1 MKTAI
6 VTGAGRGI
14 GRATA
19 VRLAGPDVTL
29 IINYNS
35 SSREADETAELCRE
49 KGAEVV
55 TVQADVSKASD
66 CDRLV
71 SAALEKTGRID
82 VLVNNAGITRD
93 GLLMRM
99 SEEDF
104 DDVIAAN
111 LRGTFLMMKAV
122 SGIMLRQ
129 KYGRIVNL
137 ASVVGITGNAGQAN
151 YSASKAGISALT
163 RSFAQEIA
171 RKGITVNAVAPG
183 FINTAMTEAMTE
195 TAMKAAVGAIPMGR
209 PGEPEDVAEL
219 IAFLAGDGAKYI
231 TGQTICVDGGM
242 CMRYER

>member
-1 MKTAI
+1 MKTAM

-35 SSREADETAELCRE
+35 SSRGADETAKLCRA

-55 TVQADVSKASD
+55 TVQADVSKAEG
-66 CDRLV
+66 CERLV

-122 SGIMLRQ
+122 SGVMLRQ

-242 CMRYER
+242 CMR

>member
-35 SSREADETAELCRE
+35 SSRGADETAELCRE

-104 DDVIAAN
+104 DDVISAN

-219 IAFLAGDGAKYI
+219 IAFLAGDGTKYI

-242 CMRYER
+242 CMR

>member
-35 SSREADETAELCRE
+35 SSRGADETAELCRE

-66 CDRLV
+66 CEKLV
-71 SAALEKTGRID
+71 SAALEKTGRVD

-183 FINTAMTEAMTE
+183 FINTAMTETMTE

-242 CMRYER
+242 CMR

>member
-35 SSREADETAELCRE
+35 SSRGADETAELCRT

-71 SAALEKTGRID
+71 SAAIEKTGRVD

-242 CMRYER
+242 CMR

>member
-35 SSREADETAELCRE
+35 SSRGADETAKLCRA

-55 TVQADVSKASD
+55 TVQADVSKAEG

-122 SGIMLRQ
+122 SGVMLRQ

-242 CMRYER
+242 CMR

>member
-35 SSREADETAELCRE
+35 SSRGADETAELCRE

-104 DDVIAAN
+104 DDVISAN

-122 SGIMLRQ
+122 IGIMLRQ

-171 RKGITVNAVAPG
+171 RKGVTVNAVAPG

-242 CMRYER
+242 CMR

>member
-35 SSREADETAELCRE
+35 SSRGADETAELCRE

-104 DDVIAAN
+104 DDVISAN

-183 FINTAMTEAMTE
+183 FINTAMTEAMME

-242 CMRYER
+242 CMR

>member
-35 SSREADETAELCRE
+35 SSRGADETAELCRE

-71 SAALEKTGRID
+71 SAALEKTGRVD

-195 TAMKAAVGAIPMGR
+195 TAMKAAVSAIPMGR
-209 PGEPEDVAEL
+209 PGEPEDVAVL

-242 CMRYER
+242 CMR

>member
-19 VRLAGPDVTL
+19 VRLAGPDMTL

-35 SSREADETAELCRE
+35 SSKGAEETAELCRA
-49 KGAEVV
+49 KGAGVV
-55 TVQADVSKASD
+55 TVKADVSKASD
-66 CDRLV
+66 CEKLV
-71 SAALEKTGRID
+71 QVAMDETGRVDI
-82 VLVNNAGITRD
+82 LVNNAGITRD

-104 DDVIAAN
+104 DDVIDAN
-111 LRGTFLMMKAV
+111 LKGTFLMMKAV
-122 SGIMLRQ
+122 SGTMLKQR
-129 KYGRIVNL
+129 YGRIINL

-195 TAMKAAVGAIPMGR
+195 AAMKAAVSAIPMGR
-209 PGEPEDVAEL
+209 AGEPEDVAEL

-242 CMRYER
+242 CMR

>member
-19 VRLAGPDVTL
+19 VRLAGPDATL

-35 SSREADETAELCRE
+35 SSRGADETAELCRE

-242 CMRYER
+242 CMR

>member
-35 SSREADETAELCRE
+35 SSRGADETAELCRE

-137 ASVVGITGNAGQAN
+137 ASVVGITGNAGQVN

-163 RSFAQEIA
+163 RSLAQEIA

-195 TAMKAAVGAIPMGR
+195 TAMKAAVDTIPMGR

-242 CMRYER
+242 CMR

>member
-35 SSREADETAELCRE
+35 SSRGADETAELCRE

-66 CDRLV
+66 CEKLV
-71 SAALEKTGRID
+71 SAAVERTGRVD

-195 TAMKAAVGAIPMGR
+195 TAMKAAVGAIPMVR

-242 CMRYER
+242 CMR

>member
-35 SSREADETAELCRE
+35 SSRGADETAELCRE

-66 CDRLV
+66 CEKLV
-71 SAALEKTGRID
+71 SAALGKTGRVD

-195 TAMKAAVGAIPMGR
+195 TAMKAAVGAIPMVR

-242 CMRYER
+242 CMR

>member
-35 SSREADETAELCRE
+35 SSRGADETAKLCHA

-55 TVQADVSKASD
+55 TVQADVSKAEG

-122 SGIMLRQ
+122 SGVMLRQ

-242 CMRYER
+242 CMR

>member
-35 SSREADETAELCRE
+35 SSRGADETAELCRE
-49 KGAEVV
+49 KGAEVI

-66 CDRLV
+66 CEKLV

-209 PGEPEDVAEL
+209 SGEPEDVAEL

-242 CMRYER
+242 CMR

>member
-35 SSREADETAELCRE
+35 SSRGADETAKLCRA

-55 TVQADVSKASD
+55 TVQADVSKAEG
-66 CDRLV
+66 CERLV

-122 SGIMLRQ
+122 SGVMLRQ

-195 TAMKAAVGAIPMGR
+195 TAMKAAIGAIPMGR

-242 CMRYER
+242 CMR

>member
-35 SSREADETAELCRE
+35 SSRGADETAKLCRA

-55 TVQADVSKASD
+55 TVQADVSKAEG
-66 CDRLV
+66 CERLV

-122 SGIMLRQ
+122 SGVMLRQ

-242 CMRYER
+242 CMR